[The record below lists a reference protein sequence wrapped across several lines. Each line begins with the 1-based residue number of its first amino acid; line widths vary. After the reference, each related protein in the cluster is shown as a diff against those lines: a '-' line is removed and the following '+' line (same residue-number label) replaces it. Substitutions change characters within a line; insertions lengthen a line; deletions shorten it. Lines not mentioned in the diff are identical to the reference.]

1 MVSSFF
7 SALSLIMQKIAHKR
21 AEKTKG
27 NAFKSCLWISG
38 MALFIVANVSN
49 MAVLPYA
56 DMVLFCT
63 IGCMTLIFNSL
74 LSYKLLNESFTR
86 YDLVAVLL
94 IMTGTS
100 LVVLQTHKQEV

>member
-21 AEKTKG
+21 AEKTKT
-27 NAFKSCLWISG
+27 NPQASFLWISG
-38 MALFIVANVSN
+38 FALFVVANVSN

-63 IGCMTLIFNSL
+63 VGCMTLFFSTILSANL
-74 LSYKLLNESFTR
+74 LKETFTR
-86 YDLVAVLL
+86 YDLLALIL

-100 LVVLQTHKQEV
+100 LVVLQTHK